1 MKGLARLDEQ
11 GKRSMCAACTAYL
24 SSGLNLRC
32 AAETMGIH
40 RNTLAYRMRRIEAR
54 FALNLGDMNTCFE
67 LLFSS
72 GSGMELAVK
81 CSPSRRNHLTA
92 ARCARRFGALRNAQ
106 AGRKRRA
113 AGVLSWPSR
122 QSAWETWATKSAWN

>member
-1 MKGLARLDEQ
+1 MQQRLQKCISEA
-11 GKRSMCAACTAYL
+11 GVASR
-24 SSGLNLRC
+24 R

-67 LLFSS
+67 LLFSLWLRDGIGGEVQPESTESFDS
-72 GSGMELAVK
+72 GAV
-81 CSPSRRNHLTA
+81 
-92 ARCARRFGALRNAQ
+92 
-106 AGRKRRA
+106 RA
-113 AGVLSWPSR
+113 ALWRFTERTGGAEAPCVLSWPSR